1 MVNYMGTWHVVAYC
15 RLRGDWRDFH
25 VSRITLCKLED
36 EPFITRPDAEWRAF
50 LDDTFRIFQN
60 RDRFEVVLEFSSERS
75 RWVRGEV
82 WHPEQRMEELETG
95 GLRLTVPVS
104 HEAEIMMEVLKHG
117 AHVEVIERVWLREKV
132 KEEID
137 GMKKIYLVGH

>member
-1 MVNYMGTWHVVAYC
+1 
-15 RLRGDWRDFH
+15 
-25 VSRITLCKLED
+25 
-36 EPFITRPDAEWRAF
+36 
-50 LDDTFRIFQN
+50 
-60 RDRFEVVLEFSSERS
+60 
-75 RWVRGEV
+75 
-82 WHPEQRMEELETG
+82 
-95 GLRLTVPVS
+95 VPVS